1 MKRRLSRSVPNG
13 RMLLTLLTAICVGV
27 LASAGVGLASTPL
40 TVPLNNNTAP
50 QGTPGECTTNG
61 TLLTNDWHF
70 VISPNN
76 GSSAFVTFHLALVN
90 PTETY
95 DTSVFIPNGAQT
107 DNVFVAVP
115 SGHVLT
121 DLQTGGSTA
130 DISWDGSPPTPTKFQ
145 LSHIC
150 GSVAV
155 TPTVVTQIHLDPGH
169 TTVTEVALG
178 DKVHDSA
185 TVSSAT
191 GTPTGS
197 VDFKFYSGPCGDDS
211 NPIGAPSTL
220 ALVNGVADPS
230 AASPALAAGSYHY
243 TAHYNSDNTA
253 KWTDAEA
260 TCEPLTVDKAQL
272 SIVTQIHNANHDPVG
287 GATDVP
293 LGSVVHDTATVSGA
307 VPNFPIGAVTFTLN
321 GSAVANDPTPDGTAT
336 ARSVDSAPLA
346 AGSYTYKASVA
357 GNANYIGATSADE
370 PLMVDKARL
379 SIVTQIH
386 NASHQTIT
394 NTNVPVGTVVH
405 DTATVSGAVP
415 GFAIGAVSFTLNGS
429 AVANDPAP
437 DGTATARSEDSA
449 PLAAGS
455 YKYAASVAGNDNYIG
470 ASSGDEP
477 LTVDPAQLSIVT
489 QIHNANHDP
498 VGGATDVPL
507 GSVVHDTATVSGAV
521 PNFPIG
527 AVTFTLNGS
536 AVANDPTPDGTA
548 TARSVDS
555 APLAAGSY
563 TYKASVAG
571 NANYIGATSADE
583 PLMVDKARLSIV
595 TQIHNASHQTITNT
609 NVPVGTVVH
618 DTATVSGAVP
628 GFAIGAVSFTLN
640 GSAVANDPAPDG
652 TATAR
657 SEDSAPL
664 AAGSYTYRASVAG
677 NANYIGA
684 TSADEPLSV
693 RTFGKTMGFW
703 GNTNGQASL
712 PDNPNVTLGTVSAST
727 CSIIVNT
734 KAISK
739 VILPNTKNGVSIL
752 TNCTT
757 TASRD
762 PGINTESLN
771 TLLAQTL
778 ALSFNILYIQ
788 GYTGQTIGGMNCT
801 PVGSLTLASTVQAA
815 RDYANGL
822 IANASLGGTVVTQ
835 SQIGALNTLLG
846 CLNRES

>member
-40 TVPLNNNTAP
+40 TVPLNNKTAP
-50 QGTPGECTTNG
+50 QGTPGDCTTNG

-76 GSSAFVTFHLALVN
+76 GSSAFVTFHLALLN

-272 SIVTQIHNANHDPVG
+272 SIVTQIHNA
-287 GATDVP
+287 
-293 LGSVVHDTATVSGA
+293 
-307 VPNFPIGAVTFTLN
+307 
-321 GSAVANDPTPDGTAT
+321 
-336 ARSVDSAPLA
+336 
-346 AGSYTYKASVA
+346 
-357 GNANYIGATSADE
+357 
-370 PLMVDKARL
+370 
-379 SIVTQIH
+379 
-386 NASHQTIT
+386 SHQTIT

-470 ASSGDEP
+470 ASSG
-477 LTVDPAQLSIVT
+477 
-489 QIHNANHDP
+489 
-498 VGGATDVPL
+498 
-507 GSVVHDTATVSGAV
+507 
-521 PNFPIG
+521 
-527 AVTFTLNGS
+527 
-536 AVANDPTPDGTA
+536 
-548 TARSVDS
+548 
-555 APLAAGSY
+555 
-563 TYKASVAG
+563 
-571 NANYIGATSADE
+571 
-583 PLMVDKARLSIV
+583 
-595 TQIHNASHQTITNT
+595 
-609 NVPVGTVVH
+609 
-618 DTATVSGAVP
+618 
-628 GFAIGAVSFTLN
+628 
-640 GSAVANDPAPDG
+640 
-652 TATAR
+652 
-657 SEDSAPL
+657 
-664 AAGSYTYRASVAG
+664 
-677 NANYIGA
+677 
-684 TSADEPLSV
+684 DEPLSV

>member
-272 SIVTQIHNANHDPVG
+272 SIVTQIHNASHDPVG

-321 GSAVANDPTPDGTAT
+321 GSAVANDPAPDGTATARSADSAPLAAGSYKYAASVAGNDNYIGASSGDEPLTVDPAQLSIVTQIHNANHDPVGGDTHVPLGSVVHDTATVSGAVPNFPIGAVTFTVNGSAVANDPTPDGTAT
-336 ARSVDSAPLA
+336 ARSEDSAPLA

-437 DGTATARSEDSA
+437 DGTATARSA
-449 PLAAGS
+449 
-455 YKYAASVAGNDNYIG
+455 
-470 ASSGDEP
+470 
-477 LTVDPAQLSIVT
+477 
-489 QIHNANHDP
+489 
-498 VGGATDVPL
+498 
-507 GSVVHDTATVSGAV
+507 
-521 PNFPIG
+521 
-527 AVTFTLNGS
+527 
-536 AVANDPTPDGTA
+536 
-548 TARSVDS
+548 
-555 APLAAGSY
+555 
-563 TYKASVAG
+563 
-571 NANYIGATSADE
+571 
-583 PLMVDKARLSIV
+583 
-595 TQIHNASHQTITNT
+595 
-609 NVPVGTVVH
+609 
-618 DTATVSGAVP
+618 
-628 GFAIGAVSFTLN
+628 
-640 GSAVANDPAPDG
+640 
-652 TATAR
+652 
-657 SEDSAPL
+657 DSAPL

>member
-1 MKRRLSRSVPNG
+1 MKRRLSRPVPNG
-13 RMLLTLLTAICVGV
+13 RLFLTLLTAICVGA

-50 QGTPGECTTNG
+50 QGTPAECTTNG

-76 GSSAFVTFHLALVN
+76 GHSAFVTFNLALVH

-95 DTSVFIPNGAQT
+95 TTNVFIPNGTQT

-130 DISWDGSPPTPTKFQ
+130 DILWDGIGNAPEKFQ

-155 TPTVVTQIHLDPGH
+155 TPTVVTKIHLDPGH

-211 NPIGAPSTL
+211 NQIGATSTV
-220 ALVNGVADPS
+220 ALVNGGADPS

-243 TAHYNSDNTA
+243 TAHYDSDNTA

-260 TCEPLTVDKAQL
+260 TCEPLTVDKAKL

-287 GATDVP
+287 GATHVP
-293 LGSVVHDTATVSGA
+293 LGSMVHDTATVSGA
-307 VPNFPIGAVTFTLN
+307 VPGFPIGDVSFTLN
-321 GSAVANDPTPDGTAT
+321 LSAVLNDPTLDGTAT

-346 AGSYTYKASVA
+346 AGSYTYEASVA
-357 GNANYIGATSADE
+357 GNDNYIGATSLDE
-370 PLMVDKARL
+370 PLTVDPAQL

-386 NASHQTIT
+386 NANHD
-394 NTNVPVGTVVH
+394 PVGGDTHVQLGSMVH

-429 AVANDPAP
+429 AVANDPTA
-437 DGTATARSEDSA
+437 DG
-449 PLAAGS
+449 P
-455 YKYAASVAGNDNYIG
+455 
-470 ASSGDEP
+470 
-477 LTVDPAQLSIVT
+477 
-489 QIHNANHDP
+489 
-498 VGGATDVPL
+498 
-507 GSVVHDTATVSGAV
+507 
-521 PNFPIG
+521 
-527 AVTFTLNGS
+527 
-536 AVANDPTPDGTA
+536 A

-563 TYKASVAG
+563 TYEASVAG
-571 NANYIGATSADE
+571 NDNYIGATSLDE
-583 PLMVDKARLSIV
+583 PLTVDPAKLSIV
-595 TQIHNASHQTITNT
+595 TQIHNASHQNITNT
-609 NVPVGTVVH
+609 NVPVGTVAH

-628 GFAIGAVSFTLN
+628 GFAIGAVTFTLN

-657 SEDSAPL
+657 SVNSAPL

-703 GNTNGQASL
+703 GNTNGQALL

-801 PVGSLTLASTVQAA
+801 PVGSLSSASTVQAA

>member
-272 SIVTQIHNANHDPVG
+272 SIVTQIHNASHDPVG

-336 ARSVDSAPLA
+336 ARSEDSAPLA

-437 DGTATARSEDSA
+437 DGTATARSA
-449 PLAAGS
+449 
-455 YKYAASVAGNDNYIG
+455 
-470 ASSGDEP
+470 
-477 LTVDPAQLSIVT
+477 
-489 QIHNANHDP
+489 
-498 VGGATDVPL
+498 
-507 GSVVHDTATVSGAV
+507 
-521 PNFPIG
+521 
-527 AVTFTLNGS
+527 
-536 AVANDPTPDGTA
+536 
-548 TARSVDS
+548 
-555 APLAAGSY
+555 
-563 TYKASVAG
+563 
-571 NANYIGATSADE
+571 
-583 PLMVDKARLSIV
+583 
-595 TQIHNASHQTITNT
+595 
-609 NVPVGTVVH
+609 
-618 DTATVSGAVP
+618 
-628 GFAIGAVSFTLN
+628 
-640 GSAVANDPAPDG
+640 
-652 TATAR
+652 
-657 SEDSAPL
+657 DSAPL